1 MTWWG
6 QGLGAG
12 GQGSGV
18 RGSGVASGASRAVFG
33 PGTSAPRASTVNHKR
48 AAAVEQGGQIGLASG
63 GDGVFDLLL
72 DQVLIAVVLHGV
84 EDSERLGEVGV
95 EQPAEQKGD
104 GLGGGKKD
112 NRGVQQMTAAQIKA
126 QLLKTAPSQAT
137 MLRQVTREIEKEIK
151 YLNKRARKII
161 RKPGSVNAFE
171 LNNIVKKIR
180 ELKSLLISLA
190 KATVD
195 AVKTLWLRFVHGVM

>member
-1 MTWWG
+1 MDKSTPKSPESNIPSSESVG
-6 QGLGAG
+6 SQPNKQERGADLPK
-12 GQGSGV
+12 QTFEST
-18 RGSGVASGASRAVFG
+18 ASKTA
-33 PGTSAPRASTVNHKR
+33 
-48 AAAVEQGGQIGLASG
+48 EYI
-63 GDGVFDLLL
+63 D
-72 DQVLIAVVLHGV
+72 
-84 EDSERLGEVGV
+84 LGESTEVQGEV
-95 EQPAEQKGD
+95 SEVMKEQSEQKGD